1 MPLTTFSRMRTRRFL
16 GWSLSLLSVCGLVL
30 LVRWHGELQT
40 FAHAHRNL
48 TFFLFLSLLL
58 TIPARF
64 IALAAAYLLELLLV
78 GWSRSS
84 LRMLCA
90 PQPSVKLDL
99 LATLATV
106 LFESRHL
113 GYLLSFGLLYAA
125 DVYEQRHIDISITR
139 LLPLSLLPIVFF
151 IPFNSFLRY
160 WLHRLEHSVPALWA
174 LHQFHHSADRMSILA
189 SARQTQLGVGVERAI
204 VLLPA
209 AFLITPAAK
218 LPSLTSPYFVAVLLY
233 FVYDA
238 FMAINGYL
246 CHSNLTTGYGWI
258 GRWLI
263 VSPRMHRL
271 HHAVTPAYYNRN
283 FSFDLVIWD
292 RIFGTYAQCEAGT
305 DIATIPVG
313 LDHNPYNNLNTT
325 GGILREYFL
334 TTYIVFWREIKKMFR
349 TSSPA
354 RLVPG
359 QSAPDFTAAAS
370 PSSGCAGRP
379 PQLR

>member
-1 MPLTTFSRMRTRRFL
+1 MRKLKFF
-16 GWSLSLLSVCGLVL
+16 GWSLSLLFTCGLAI
-30 LVRWHGELQT
+30 LVRWHSEIQT
-40 FAHAHRNL
+40 FAHAHQNP
-48 TFFLFLSLLL
+48 TFFVFLSLLL

-64 IALAAAYLLELLLV
+64 IALAAVYPIELLLV

-90 PQPSVKLDL
+90 PQASVKLDL

-125 DVYEQRHIDISITR
+125 DVYEQQHFDISLTR
-139 LLPLSLLPIVFF
+139 LLPLAVLPIVFF
-151 IPFNSFLRY
+151 IPFQSFLRY
-160 WLHRLEHSVPALWA
+160 WMHRLEHSVPALWA

-189 SARQTQLGVGVERAI
+189 SARQTQLGIGVERVV

-209 AFLITPAAK
+209 ALLITPAAT
-218 LPSLTSPYFVAVLLY
+218 LPSLASSFFVAVALY
-233 FVYDA
+233 LVYDT

-246 CHSNLTTGYGWI
+246 CHSNLTAGYGWI

-271 HHAVTPAYYNRN
+271 HHATTPAYYNRN

-292 RIFGTYAQCEAGT
+292 RLFGTYVECNSWT
-305 DIATIPVG
+305 DVAAIPVG
-313 LDHNPYNNLNTT
+313 LDHNPFNRQNTT
-325 GGILREYFL
+325 VGILREYFL
-334 TTYIVFWREIKKMFR
+334 TTYVVFWREIKKIFR
-349 TSSPA
+349 S
-354 RLVPG
+354 
-359 QSAPDFTAAAS
+359 Q
-370 PSSGCAGRP
+370 P
-379 PQLR
+379 PKQRA